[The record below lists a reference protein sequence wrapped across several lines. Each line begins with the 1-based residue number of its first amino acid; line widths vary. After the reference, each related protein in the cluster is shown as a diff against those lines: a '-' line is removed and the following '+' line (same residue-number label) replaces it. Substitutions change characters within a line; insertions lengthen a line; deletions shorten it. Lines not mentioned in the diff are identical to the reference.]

1 MPVATRTRRGRR
13 EPVRAEP
20 ESSESEPEQS
30 LERVERFRS
39 ADAIDRFQSC
49 TNQRALYMERGFI
62 FKPNTKAE
70 YPKFVHNVI
79 AEHQWRNFCRPQSA
93 AVIQLVREFYA
104 NYDPAVPN
112 SIFVRG
118 KHVPLTP
125 EAINHIYALPEVED
139 QYQEFF
145 NSIDAN
151 ELKEVLNRLCEEGA
165 EWTRGKR
172 GAMTFPR
179 AFLKPGPKVWFHF
192 LKFKLM
198 PSSHDH
204 LINKERAILLHCI
217 MEGRNFD
224 VGKLIQKQ
232 IGVCARRN
240 SGGLWFPSLITQ
252 LCATHDVIIETHEP
266 KEQPA
271 AQITPMSLTRI
282 LQEDNEP
289 EAAAPNAPRL
299 AAPNSSASER
309 PNPDL
314 VAGFL
319 RMEQRLSQIEVMQY
333 EHMQHMRDFWRY
345 ERERDLTLQKHFRAN
360 SNRFQSFPKFP
371 SHLCDSPPEDTAQDS
386 PEEAAGGPSSTS
398 GPKQLEHADAATS
411 KQSEKGKTVAAEPS
425 SRRHSL
431 RSTVNWKWQS

>member
-1 MPVATRTRRGRR
+1 MPVTTRTKRGRR

-20 ESSESEPEQS
+20 ESSEFEPEQS

-39 ADAIDRFQSC
+39 ADAINRFQSC

-62 FKPNTKAE
+62 FMPNTTAE
-70 YPKFVHNVI
+70 YPEFVHNVI

-104 NYDPAVPN
+104 NYDPAVPD
-112 SIFVRG
+112 SVFVRG

-125 EAINHIYALPEVED
+125 EAINHVYALPEVED

-151 ELKEVLNRLCEEGA
+151 ELKEVLNGLCEEGA

-192 LKFKLM
+192 LKFRLM

-204 LINKERAILLHCI
+204 LINKERAILLYCI

-252 LCATHDVIIETHEP
+252 LCAAHDVIIETHEP

-282 LQEDNEP
+282 LLEDNEP
-289 EAAAPNAPRL
+289 EAAAPNAPIL

-345 ERERDLTLQKHFRAN
+345 EQERDLALQKHFRAN

-386 PEEAAGGPSSTS
+386 PEEATGGPPSTS
-398 GPKQLEHADAATS
+398 GPTQPEHADAATS

-425 SRRHSL
+425 SKRHSL

>member
-1 MPVATRTRRGRR
+1 MPVTTRARRGRR

-20 ESSESEPEQS
+20 ESSENEPEQS
-30 LERVERFRS
+30 LEGVELFGS
-39 ADAIDRFQSC
+39 AVAIGRFQSC
-49 TNQRALYMERGFI
+49 TNQRALYME
-62 FKPNTKAE
+62 K
-70 YPKFVHNVI
+70 
-79 AEHQWRNFCRPQSA
+79 EHQWSNFCRPQSA
-93 AVIQLVREFYA
+93 AVIQLVREIYA
-104 NYDPAVPN
+104 NYDPAVPD
-112 SIFVRG
+112 SVFVQG

-125 EAINHIYALPEVED
+125 EAINHVYALPEVED

-151 ELKEVLNRLCEEGA
+151 ELKEALNRLCQEGA

-192 LKFKLM
+192 LKFRLM

-252 LCATHDVIIETHEP
+252 LCAAHDVIIEAHEP
-266 KEQPA
+266 KEQPT
-271 AQITPMSLTRI
+271 AQITPNSLTRI

-299 AAPNSSASER
+299 AAPNSSASEG
-309 PNPDL
+309 PNLDL
-314 VAGFL
+314 VAGFH
-319 RMEQRLSQIEVMQY
+319 RMEQ
-333 EHMQHMRDFWRY
+333 
-345 ERERDLTLQKHFRAN
+345 
-360 SNRFQSFPKFP
+360 
-371 SHLCDSPPEDTAQDS
+371 
-386 PEEAAGGPSSTS
+386 
-398 GPKQLEHADAATS
+398 
-411 KQSEKGKTVAAEPS
+411 
-425 SRRHSL
+425 
-431 RSTVNWKWQS
+431 